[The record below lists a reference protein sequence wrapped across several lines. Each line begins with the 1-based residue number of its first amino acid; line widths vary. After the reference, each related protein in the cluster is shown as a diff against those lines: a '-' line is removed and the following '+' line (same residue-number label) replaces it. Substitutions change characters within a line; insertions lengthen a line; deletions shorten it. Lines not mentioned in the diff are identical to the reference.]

1 MKSII
6 ELTNIHKM
14 FGQNVVLKGVDLKV
28 NQGEVISIIGP
39 SGSGKS
45 TLLRCINLLEEPT
58 KGNITYQG
66 DSLMN
71 PNYEV
76 AKLRTEV
83 GMVFQHFN
91 LFSNLSVIDN
101 CTIAPIKVLGENEST
116 VKKRAEEY
124 LIKFGLSQQINAN
137 VNSLSGGQKQR
148 VAIARA
154 LTMNPKVLLFDE
166 PTSALDPEVIGDVL
180 SIMREIAA
188 QGMTMVVVTHEM
200 DFAKEVSDRV
210 LFMDQGKII
219 EENTPQII
227 FNQPTHE
234 RTKTFLKR
242 VINH

>member
-1 MKSII
+1 MNEII
-6 ELTNIHKM
+6 NLKNIHKVY
-14 FGQNVVLKGVDLKV
+14 GDNEVLKGVDLEVKA
-28 NQGEVISIIGP
+28 GEVISIIGP

-58 KGNITYQG
+58 AGDIFYNGN
-66 DSLMN
+66 SLMKQEFEITN
-71 PNYEV
+71 
-76 AKLRTEV
+76 LRTEV

-91 LFSNLSVIDN
+91 LFNNLSVIEN
-101 CTIAPIKVLGENEST
+101 CIIAPTKVLGLQRED
-116 VKKRAEEY
+116 VQKRAEEL
-124 LIKFGLSQQINAN
+124 LIKFGLENHIYAN
-137 VNSLSGGQKQR
+137 VASLSGGQKQR

-180 SIMREIAA
+180 KIIREIANE
-188 QGMTMVVVTHEM
+188 GMTMLIVTHEM

-219 EENTPQII
+219 EQGVPEVI
-227 FNQPTHE
+227 FKNPSNM
-234 RTKTFLKR
+234 RTKEFLKR

>member
-1 MKSII
+1 MNEII
-6 ELTNIHKM
+6 NLKNIHKVY
-14 FGQNVVLKGVDLKV
+14 GDNEVLKGVDLEVKA
-28 NQGEVISIIGP
+28 GEVISIIGP

-58 KGNITYQG
+58 VGDIFYNGN
-66 DSLMN
+66 SLMN
-71 PNYEV
+71 QEFEITN
-76 AKLRTEV
+76 LRTEV

-91 LFSNLSVIDN
+91 LFNNLSVIEN
-101 CTIAPIKVLGENEST
+101 CIIAPTKVLGLQRED
-116 VKKRAEEY
+116 VQKRAEEL
-124 LIKFGLSQQINAN
+124 LIKFGLENHIYAN
-137 VNSLSGGQKQR
+137 VASLSGGQKQR

-180 SIMREIAA
+180 KIIREIANE
-188 QGMTMVVVTHEM
+188 GMTMLIVTHEM

-219 EENTPQII
+219 EQGVPEVI
-227 FNQPTHE
+227 FKNPSNM
-234 RTKTFLKR
+234 RTKEFLKR

>member
-1 MKSII
+1 MNEII
-6 ELTNIHKM
+6 NLKNIHKVY
-14 FGQNVVLKGVDLKV
+14 GDNEVLKGVDLEVKA
-28 NQGEVISIIGP
+28 GEVISIIGP

-58 KGNITYQG
+58 DGDIFYNGN
-66 DSLMN
+66 SLMN
-71 PNYEV
+71 QEFEITN
-76 AKLRTEV
+76 LRTEV

-91 LFSNLSVIDN
+91 LFNNLSVIEN
-101 CTIAPIKVLGENEST
+101 CIIAPTKVLGLQRED
-116 VKKRAEEY
+116 VQKRAEEL
-124 LIKFGLSQQINAN
+124 LIKFGLENHIYAN
-137 VNSLSGGQKQR
+137 VASLSGGQKQR

-180 SIMREIAA
+180 KIIREIANE
-188 QGMTMVVVTHEM
+188 GMTMLIVTHEM

-219 EENTPQII
+219 EQGVPEVI
-227 FNQPTHE
+227 FKNPSNM
-234 RTKTFLKR
+234 RTKEFLKR